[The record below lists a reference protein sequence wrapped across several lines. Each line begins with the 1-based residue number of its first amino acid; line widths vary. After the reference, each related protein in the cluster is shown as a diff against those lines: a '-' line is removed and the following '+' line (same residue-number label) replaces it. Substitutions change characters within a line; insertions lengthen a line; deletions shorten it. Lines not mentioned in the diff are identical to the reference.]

1 MSGVLRGVSKKG
13 IEMDIK
19 NLLTETNADFI
30 GVQETMK
37 RKYTEK
43 FFRNIYP
50 NKLYAWHWL
59 PSQGRSGGILCGV
72 KIKLLYS

>member
-1 MSGVLRGVSKKG
+1 MSGVLRGVGKKG
-13 IEMDIK
+13 NIK
-19 NLLTETNADFI
+19 YLLTETNADFI

-43 FFRNIYP
+43 FFRNIDP

-59 PSQGRSGGILCGV
+59 PSQGRSGGIFCGV
-72 KIKLLYS
+72 KRKLLYS